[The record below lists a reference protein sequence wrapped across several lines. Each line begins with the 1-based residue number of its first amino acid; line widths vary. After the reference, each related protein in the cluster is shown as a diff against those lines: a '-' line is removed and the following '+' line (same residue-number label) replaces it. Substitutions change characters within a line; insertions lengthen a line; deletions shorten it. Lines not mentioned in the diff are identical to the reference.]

1 MAVLNVPLKAIV
13 PLHMDGPNEPIPDGY
28 VIPIG
33 QTLGAADQ
41 DINPGGN
48 YTCPDLRN
56 MFLIWGDSTK
66 GAGVAGT
73 AVDNA
78 GGAPGPK
85 GTGGTMAVAL
95 SIAELA
101 PHSHTLNRQIISLS
115 SGGAPNYLI
124 NVRDEIT
131 NTETTNTTGSGTA
144 HENRPRYYA
153 LIPIMR
159 VKL

>member
-13 PLHMDGPNEPIPDGY
+13 PFHMDGPNETIPDGY

-33 QTLGAADQ
+33 QTLGAGDQ

-56 MFLIWGDSTK
+56 TFLIWGDSTK
-66 GAGVAGT
+66 GAGVSGT
-73 AVDNA
+73 TADNA

-85 GTGGTMAVAL
+85 GQGGTMAVTL
-95 SIAELA
+95 SVPELP
-101 PHSHTLNRQIISLS
+101 PHSHTLNRQVLSLT
-115 SGGAPNYLI
+115 SGGAPNYLV

-131 NTETTNTTGSGTA
+131 HTETTNNTGGGSA